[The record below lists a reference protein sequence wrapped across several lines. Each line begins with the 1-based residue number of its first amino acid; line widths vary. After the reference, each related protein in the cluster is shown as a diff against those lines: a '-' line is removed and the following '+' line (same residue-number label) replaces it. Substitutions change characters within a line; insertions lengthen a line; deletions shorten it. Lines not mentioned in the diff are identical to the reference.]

1 MRKSTPKK
9 RIGRPPTG
17 RSPTA
22 TIALPRRLMDIVD
35 KLAHEQK
42 LSRSRV
48 IQNLI
53 AEALEARGKLK
64 P

>member
-1 MRKSTPKK
+1 
-9 RIGRPPTG
+9 
-17 RSPTA
+17 
-22 TIALPRRLMDIVD
+22 MDIVD

-53 AEALEARGKLK
+53 AEALEARGKPK

>member
-22 TIALPRRLMDIVD
+22 TIALPKQLMDSID
-35 KLAHEQK
+35 KLARDEK
-42 LSRSRV
+42 LSRSKV

-53 AEALEARGKLK
+53 AEALENRKR